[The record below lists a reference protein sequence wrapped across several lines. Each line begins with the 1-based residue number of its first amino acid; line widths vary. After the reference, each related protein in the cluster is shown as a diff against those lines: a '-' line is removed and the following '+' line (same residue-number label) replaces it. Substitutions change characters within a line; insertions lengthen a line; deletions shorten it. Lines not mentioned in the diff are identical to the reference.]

1 MPTLSIG
8 SFGKKELTKVANEKH
23 FDEWY
28 RLDNAAKIFPAVS
41 TRRETNTFRVQVSLK
56 ELVEPE
62 ILQLAVDAI
71 LERYPMF
78 KVRLKAGFFWPYL
91 DYNSSPFYIEPMN
104 TSVCGPI
111 IPKENNGY
119 LFKIFY
125 REKTIAIEIFHS
137 LADGSGAFGL
147 LKSIIYEY
155 LHLKG
160 YKVTP
165 DNMILT
171 KDSRPT
177 REEYEDAHNAYYDAK
192 NRKHVPEKKAFG
204 IKGTPI
210 PEGHIGL
217 ISGVMSTKA
226 MLDLSRSNQATVT
239 EYLSALMMYTI
250 YVTQIQYR
258 EHLKANQKPVKI
270 FVPVNLRKHFPSKTL
285 RNFSNF
291 VKTEMYMT
299 KSDITF
305 SEILELVKKQF
316 KEGMTKSELIRK
328 MSENVAFEK
337 NVFLKIMPYF
347 IKKFALRIGYKM
359 LGLSLNTISFTNIGK
374 IEFPD
379 SMMPFI
385 EDATAAAYSGK
396 FNTVNGAITSFQDK
410 FKITFTRSIIETN
423 IEREFFRHFT
433 NQGIKVEIESNFVE
447 EY

>member
-1 MPTLSIG
+1 
-8 SFGKKELTKVANEKH
+8 
-23 FDEWY
+23 
-28 RLDNAAKIFPAVS
+28 
-41 TRRETNTFRVQVSLK
+41 
-56 ELVEPE
+56 
-62 ILQLAVDAI
+62 
-71 LERYPMF
+71 
-78 KVRLKAGFFWPYL
+78 
-91 DYNSSPFYIEPMN
+91 
-104 TSVCGPI
+104 
-111 IPKENNGY
+111 
-119 LFKIFY
+119 
-125 REKTIAIEIFHS
+125 
-137 LADGSGAFGL
+137 
-147 LKSIIYEY
+147 
-155 LHLKG
+155 
-160 YKVTP
+160 
-165 DNMILT
+165 
-171 KDSRPT
+171 
-177 REEYEDAHNAYYDAK
+177 
-192 NRKHVPEKKAFG
+192 
-204 IKGTPI
+204 
-210 PEGHIGL
+210 
-217 ISGVMSTKA
+217 
-226 MLDLSRSNQATVT
+226 
-239 EYLSALMMYTI
+239 
-250 YVTQIQYR
+250 
-258 EHLKANQKPVKI
+258 
-270 FVPVNLRKHFPSKTL
+270 LRKHFPSKTL

-347 IKKFALRIGYKM
+347 IKKFALRIGYKI